1 MNKLA
6 LSLIAAAV
14 TGVAAAGSLNWTIN
28 QDAWSG
34 DGWDSAGLVKA
45 TWNTTDSKWI
55 TSSVTPKVNGKD
67 ATLTAKGGLDKTSF
81 STAGNTVSVDIENSA
96 DVFYILEFYNGDNGT
111 SLISANGIWYGS
123 ANTNPT
129 AGTLYSG
136 KQIWE
141 AINGAE
147 KKFDFDSIKDS
158 NGNSTHLGTLSIPE
172 PTSGLMLVLG
182 AGMLA
187 LRRKRVSRSAV

>member
-1 MNKLA
+1 MNKLT

-28 QDAWSG
+28 LNAWNG

-45 TWNTTDSKWI
+45 TWNG
-55 TSSVTPKVNGKD
+55 SSWQTATVKPKVNGKD
-67 ATLTAKGGLDKTSF
+67 VTLTTKGGLDKTSF
-81 STAGNTVSVDIENSA
+81 ENNTVSVDIENSS
-96 DVFYILEFYNGDNGT
+96 DVFYILEFYNGDGGT
-111 SLISANGIWYGS
+111 PLISASGIWYGS
-123 ANTNPT
+123 TDRDPT
-129 AGTLYSG
+129 KGTLYSG
-136 KQIWE
+136 RQIWE
-141 AINGAE
+141 AINGTA

-158 NGNSTHLGTLSIPE
+158 NGSSTHLGTLSIPE

>member
-1 MNKLA
+1 MNKLT

-28 QDAWSG
+28 LNAWNG

-45 TWNTTDSKWI
+45 TWNG
-55 TSSVTPKVNGKD
+55 SSWQTATVKPKVNGKD
-67 ATLTAKGGLDKTSF
+67 VTLTTKGVLNKTSF
-81 STAGNTVSVDIENSA
+81 ENNTVSVDIENSS
-96 DVFYILEFYNGDNGT
+96 DVFYILEFYNGKDGT
-111 SLISANGIWYGS
+111 SLISASGIWYGS
-123 ANTNPT
+123 TDRDPT
-129 AGTLYSG
+129 KGTLYSG
-136 KQIWE
+136 QQIWD
-141 AINGAE
+141 AINGTA
-147 KKFDFDSIKDS
+147 KKFDFDSIKNTD
-158 NGNSTHLGTLSIPE
+158 GNSTLLGTLSIPE

>member
-1 MNKLA
+1 MNKLT

-28 QDAWSG
+28 LNAWNG

-45 TWNTTDSKWI
+45 TWNG
-55 TSSVTPKVNGKD
+55 SSWQTATVKPKVNGKD
-67 ATLTAKGGLDKTSF
+67 VTLTTKGGLNKTSF
-81 STAGNTVSVDIENSA
+81 ENNTVSVDIENSS
-96 DVFYILEFYNGDNGT
+96 DVFYILEFYNGDDGT
-111 SLISANGIWYGS
+111 SLISASGIWYGS
-123 ANTNPT
+123 ADKKPEK
-129 AGTLYSG
+129 GTLYSG
-136 KQIWE
+136 QQIWE
-141 AINGAE
+141 AINGAA

>member
-28 QDAWSG
+28 LNAWNG

-45 TWNTTDSKWI
+45 TWSATESKWT
-55 TSSVTPKVNGKD
+55 TSSVTPKVNGND
-67 ATLTAKGGLDKTSF
+67 VTLTTKGGLNKTSF
-81 STAGNTVSVDIENSA
+81 ENNTVSVDIENSS
-96 DVFYILEFYNGDNGT
+96 DVFYILEFYNGDGGT
-111 SLISANGIWYGS
+111 SLISASGIWYGS
-123 ANTNPT
+123 TGKNPEK
-129 AGTLYSG
+129 GTLYSG
-136 KQIWE
+136 QQIWE
-141 AINGAE
+141 AINGAA

-158 NGNSTHLGTLSIPE
+158 NSNSTHLGTLSIPE

>member
-1 MNKLA
+1 MNKLT

-28 QDAWSG
+28 LNAWNG

-45 TWNTTDSKWI
+45 TWNG
-55 TSSVTPKVNGKD
+55 SSWQTATVKPKVNGKD
-67 ATLTAKGGLDKTSF
+67 VTLTTKGGLNKTSF
-81 STAGNTVSVDIENSA
+81 ENNTVSVDIENSS
-96 DVFYILEFYNGDNGT
+96 DVFYILEFYNGDAGT
-111 SLISANGIWYGS
+111 SLISASGIWYGS
-123 ANTNPT
+123 TDKNPEK
-129 AGTLYSG
+129 GTLYSG
-136 KQIWE
+136 QQIWE
-141 AINGAE
+141 AINGAA

>member
-1 MNKLA
+1 MNKLT

-28 QDAWSG
+28 LNAWNG

-45 TWNTTDSKWI
+45 TWNG
-55 TSSVTPKVNGKD
+55 SSWQTATVKPKVNGKD
-67 ATLTAKGGLDKTSF
+67 VTLTTKGGLNKTSF
-81 STAGNTVSVDIENSA
+81 ENNTVSVDIENSS
-96 DVFYILEFYNGDNGT
+96 DVFYILEFYNGKDGT
-111 SLISANGIWYGS
+111 SLISASGIWYGS
-123 ANTNPT
+123 TDRNP
-129 AGTLYSG
+129 AKGTLYSG
-136 KQIWE
+136 QQIWD
-141 AINGAE
+141 AINGTA

-158 NGNSTHLGTLSIPE
+158 NGSSTHLGTLSIPE

>member
-28 QDAWSG
+28 LNAWNG

-45 TWNTTDSKWI
+45 TWNG
-55 TSSVTPKVNGKD
+55 SSWQTATVKPKVNGKD
-67 ATLTAKGGLDKTSF
+67 VTLTTKGGLNKTSF
-81 STAGNTVSVDIENSA
+81 ENNTVSVDIENSS
-96 DVFYILEFYNGDNGT
+96 DVFYILEFYNGDDGT
-111 SLISANGIWYGS
+111 SLISASGIWYGS
-123 ANTNPT
+123 ADKKPEK
-129 AGTLYSG
+129 GTLYSG
-136 KQIWE
+136 QQIWE
-141 AINGAE
+141 AINGAA

-158 NGNSTHLGTLSIPE
+158 SGNSTHLGTLSIPE

>member
-1 MNKLA
+1 MNKLT

-28 QDAWSG
+28 LNAWNG

-45 TWNTTDSKWI
+45 TWNG
-55 TSSVTPKVNGKD
+55 SSWQTATVKPKVNGKD
-67 ATLTAKGGLDKTSF
+67 VTLTTKGGLDKTSF
-81 STAGNTVSVDIENSA
+81 ESNTVSVDIEKSS
-96 DVFYILEFYNGDNGT
+96 DVFYILEFYNGKDGT
-111 SLISANGIWYGS
+111 SLISASGIWYGS
-123 ANTNPT
+123 TDRNPT
-129 AGTLYSG
+129 KGTLYSG
-136 KQIWE
+136 QQIWD
-141 AINGAE
+141 AINGTA
-147 KKFDFDSIKDS
+147 KKFDFDSIKNTD
-158 NGNSTHLGTLSIPE
+158 GNSTHLGTLSIPE